1 MRIAA
6 FTDSGIQMASSRLRS
21 FYVFQSPVWNDHDV
35 IFNPKFSSIQSFN
48 CLHFQKVL
56 KPRFILLAI
65 YARLAG
71 KKVIYDIDDQTNKV
85 KYLVPLLLMVFLA
98 NIVTTDTELRKRY
111 LHSKTRNRN
120 INVICDVLDINQHD
134 LTKKNLKRVSLKKT
148 NIIQKS
154 IIIWVG
160 NVDNFNSFRTLID
173 ADDRFS
179 RYEIIV
185 ITDISDPTRV
195 KLDHPNYSIKQ
206 WSINWASYLNDE
218 NRYFMLLNHNDLNDK
233 NSIYKSEGKMISALY
248 NSIMPIVSNSHAYSA
263 LALKLN
269 AEFLVFDNLSS
280 PFDLIDK
287 IDNKDKHF
295 FKDFFNDS
303 IKYIDENYS
312 SDMIANQL
320 LSLINKKPYK

>member
-233 NSIYKSEGKMISALY
+233 NSIYKSEGKMILSFHH
-248 NSIMPIVSNSHAYSA
+248 NVIPIVSNSHAYSN
-263 LALKLN
+263 LAKNLN
-269 AEFLVFDNLSS
+269 VEFLVFNKSVS
-280 PFDLIDK
+280 PFDILIK
-287 IDNKDKHF
+287 IETKDNEF
-295 FKDFFNDS
+295 FDMLFNNAAV
-303 IKYIDENYS
+303 YINENYS
-312 SDMIANQL
+312 PDFIAKKIL
-320 LSLINKKPYK
+320 KLIKIPS